1 MNIKHKIN
9 FIIKKFTIKKIKI
22 QRTFFIFL
30 VSISLIFLLI
40 FSSVIASG
48 NDKKEI
54 SILLGGG
61 LQGWDTVIKEF
72 EKETG
77 IKVKVVVGPPTTDSR
92 EMMYSISFLTKE
104 QSYDLV
110 YLDVVWLGKFASAN
124 WLENI
129 KNFIDPTEYFTKNNI
144 FKNYVDSLTYKGQY
158 YAIPVKADA
167 GLLYYRKDLLNKYKL
182 TPPKTYYELKEQAK
196 YILKMEKELYNNSDL
211 IGFVF
216 QGKQYEG
223 LVCNFYEILRGFGY
237 ELIDLDSNNR
247 YYVKVKEEQLEEVLN
262 FMKSLIEEGVTPK
275 SVITYEEEE
284 SRIAFSQGKVIFARN
299 WPYAIKLLQENNEM
313 KDKYGVSVLPGN
325 PPAPT
330 VGGWALAVSSYSKN
344 KQEAFKFIDFVVN
357 KGLKELFLKRG
368 DIPTKADL
376 FNDIEIINNFPYS
389 DVVLESLKYSKS
401 RTIHPLYPKISNVI
415 QVYVSG
421 VLSFKYNPKYA
432 SKEIIKNIQKILDTT
447 NY

>member
-1 MNIKHKIN
+1 MMM
-9 FIIKKFTIKKIKI
+9 FKKLKEI
-22 QRTFFIFL
+22 FIFL
-30 VSISLIFLLI
+30 LLFLLVNIFLII
-40 FSSVIASG
+40 FVFA
-48 NDKKEI
+48 NNKEI

-61 LQGWDTVIKEF
+61 LQGWDTLIKEF
-72 EKETG
+72 ENKTG

-104 QSYDLV
+104 QSYDVV

-124 WLENI
+124 WLENLNSFVNP
-129 KNFIDPTEYFTKNNI
+129 KDYFQKNNI

-167 GLLYYRKDLLNKYKL
+167 GLLYYRKDLLNKYNL
-182 TPPKTYYELKEQAK
+182 HPPKTYYELKEQAK
-196 YILKMEKELYNNSDL
+196 YILKMEKELYNNNDL

-237 ELIDLDSNNR
+237 ELVDIDSNNK
-247 YYVKVKEEQLEEVLN
+247 YYVKVKENELTEVLKY
-262 FMKSLIEEGVTPK
+262 MKSLIEEGVTPK

-284 SRIAFSQGKVIFARN
+284 SRIAFSMGKVIFARN
-299 WPYAIKLLQENNEM
+299 WPYAIKLLQENKEM
-313 KDKYGVSVLPGN
+313 NNKYGVSVLPGN

-344 KQEAFKFIDFVVN
+344 KQEAFKFIDFIVN
-357 KGLKELFLKRG
+357 NGMKELFLKRG
-368 DIPTKADL
+368 DIPTKLDL
-376 FNDIEIINNFPYS
+376 FNDPEIISNFPYS
-389 DVVLESLKYSKS
+389 EVVLESLKYSKS

-415 QVYVSG
+415 QIYVSG
-421 VLSFKYNPKYA
+421 VLSFKYSPEYA
-432 SKEIIKNIQKILDTT
+432 SKEIIKNVQKILDTT

>member
-1 MNIKHKIN
+1 ML
-9 FIIKKFTIKKIKI
+9 
-22 QRTFFIFL
+22 Q
-30 VSISLIFLLI
+30 
-40 FSSVIASG
+40 
-48 NDKKEI
+48 KKEI

-61 LQGWDTVIKEF
+61 LQGWDTIVKEF
-72 EKETG
+72 EDTTG
-77 IKVKVVVGPPTTDSR
+77 IRVKVVAGPPTTDSR

-129 KNFIDPTEYFTKNNI
+129 NNFVDPTQYFIKNNI

-167 GLLYYRKDLLNKYKL
+167 GLLYYRKDLLDKYKL
-182 TPPKTYYELKEQAK
+182 SPPTTYYQLKEQAK
-196 YILKMEKELYNNSDL
+196 YILTMEKELYNNSDL

-237 ELIDLDSNNR
+237 ELIDLDSNNK
-247 YYVKVKEEQLEEVLN
+247 YYVKVKEDQLEEVLTY
-262 FMKSLIEEGVTPK
+262 MKSLIEEGITPK

-284 SRIAFSQGKVIFARN
+284 SRLAFSQGKVIFARN
-299 WPYAIKLLQENNEM
+299 WPYAIKLLQENNDM

-325 PPAPT
+325 PPSPT
-330 VGGWALAVSSYSKN
+330 VGGWALAVSAYSKN
-344 KQEAFKFIDFVVN
+344 KKEAFLFIDFVVN
-357 KGLKELFLKRG
+357 NGLKELFLKRG
-368 DIPTKADL
+368 DIPTRADL
-376 FNDIEIINNFPYS
+376 FNDPQIVSNFPYS

-401 RTIHPLYPKISNVI
+401 RTIHPLYPKISNII

-421 VLSFKYNPKYA
+421 VLSFKYTPKYA